1 MSTHRISSAKFLWG
15 IAGAL
20 LFLTFLTVAVTWFY
34 IPEPWNVIVA
44 ILIATVKAKLVGA
57 FFMNLYWD
65 SKFNLMVLLKAFD
78 LLALLIIFTITVTL
92 YRIVP
97 ELTFYYYTSVRIF
110 L

>member
-44 ILIATVKAKLVGA
+44 ILIATVKATLVGA

-65 SKFNLMVLLKAFD
+65 SKFNLLVLLTAFAF
-78 LLALLIIFTITVTL
+78 LALLMLISLTDSLFRAISLPSLQLFTLFII
-92 YRIVP
+92 
-97 ELTFYYYTSVRIF
+97 
-110 L
+110 